1 MSFYTALTGLNAANA
16 QLGVSSNNIANVG
29 TIGFKKSRAQF
40 GDIFATSP
48 LQKNSSVVGQG
59 VNLKEIS
66 QVFSQGNIV
75 NSANSLDLAVSG
87 QGFFALKPN
96 LTSNQTVYTRNGGFS
111 VNNDRYVV
119 DSVGQF
125 LQVFP
130 VNEDGSVTSTS
141 IDAAGSLQLP
151 ETSGEPKASSQLLLG
166 VNLPADA
173 EIIPQ
178 RAIFTSGQANYEFDR
193 DDAETYNKSTS
204 ITVFDSL
211 GNASIATIYYYKTQ
225 NATVDDPTNKWQTR
239 IFIGD
244 REIEPALLKAKND
257 KNEVLYINK
266 FGQLSAD
273 PAAVDPTFN
282 PNAAHPKYA
291 LDEQK
296 TKVASQAGSWTG
308 GFMQNGADFGSTDL
322 VPITV
327 NGDAPDNTAV
337 SASDALSGNDLF
349 RVSVDGSNFVDISLP
364 LDTGESAELNG
375 SGLANAITL
384 ALNDQF
390 GDEQFFDFSS
400 ESDRAF
406 SITTID
412 ENAVET
418 TNVIR
423 FAIPA
428 GKTATT
434 MLPADIID
442 AINTAMAGTEIVA
455 ADPTA
460 TPPVAQVTLAD
471 QLTVTYNIRER
482 AIQFKPSGSDFD
494 DDISQIRVTGWSLAN
509 AADPLDLTGTAAENL
524 VLGFGATSEAIS
536 VGASVTLG
544 AFLSDA
550 LVPNGDPRLDPD
562 QQRSGIKVEYLRDE
576 RRFVFRSGT
585 TGEASTIDV
594 QPLYRFLDA
603 VTGEPTGDVV
613 PFEQVEAALANGT
626 ASLANVRAGQVLGF
640 AEEVADEIAVR
651 AGTGL
656 PGIPA
661 VTTSSRTGVDT
672 SGTFPVTFQDN
683 VISVTVDGVAGKIT
697 IPPGAY
703 TGDTFA
709 AEVQKRV
716 NLIETEDGRKVSGVE
731 VRFDIDSQRFTFTSG
746 TASQESFINVNG
758 HPNFGLSVTTQ
769 ERGDIPN
776 VTILQQARDVDG
788 NPIFVDGDGNET
800 IVPIEGA
807 PNWVPVYLDK
817 GELTFDTSG
826 RLISPKEGAAYTPF
840 DPQNGSDPIVLNV
853 DYGTNSTQF
862 SQPFS
867 VLSLSQDGFPSGKLD
882 GLDID
887 SSGVVRANYTN
898 GQQVALGKIILTNF
912 ANPNGLKQIG
922 DANYLETTNSGEPT
936 LGEAGGDGFGSVQAG
951 ALERANVDLTEELVE
966 LITAQRNFQA
976 NAKAIETS
984 STLTQTIINIRS

>member
-1 MSFYTALTGLNAANA
+1 MSFYTALTGLNAASA

-66 QVFSQGNIV
+66 QVFTQGNIV

-173 EIIPQ
+173 EIIPK
-178 RAIFTSGQANYEFDR
+178 RDIFTSGQANYEFDR
-193 DDAETYNKSTS
+193 NDPETYNKSTS

-291 LDEQK
+291 LDDQK
-296 TKVASQAGSWTG
+296 TQVPSQSGSWTG

-327 NGDAPDNTAV
+327 TGDGPNNAAT
-337 SASDALSGNDLF
+337 SATDPLSGQDLF
-349 RVSVDGSNFVDISLP
+349 RVSIDGSNYVNVSLP
-364 LDTGESAELNG
+364 INAGDTQALNG
-375 SGLANAITL
+375 SGLANAISL

-390 GDEQFFDFSS
+390 GDERFFDFSNVT
-400 ESDRAF
+400 DRAF
-406 SITTID
+406 RITTVD
-412 ENAVET
+412 ENGVET
-418 TNVIR
+418 PHVVQID
-423 FAIPA
+423 IPD

-434 MLPADIID
+434 MLPSD
-442 AINTAMAGTEIVA
+442 IVA
-455 ADPTA
+455 AIKAEMDTIA
-460 TPPVAQVTLAD
+460 LGDGTGDSLGDRLA
-471 QLTVTYNIRER
+471 VSYNIRER
-482 AIQFKPSGSDFD
+482 AIQFKPSSSEFD
-494 DDISQIRVTGWSLAN
+494 DDISQIRVTGWD
-509 AADPLDLTGTAAENL
+509 AATASATENL
-524 VLGFGATSEAIS
+524 VLGFGTTSETIA

-550 LVPNGDPRLDPD
+550 LVPNGDFRLDPD
-562 QQRSGIKVEYLRDE
+562 QQRSGIDVEYLRDE
-576 RRFVFRSGT
+576 RRFVFYSGT
-585 TGEASTIDV
+585 TGEASTIEIE
-594 QPLYRFLDA
+594 PLYRFFQDGDA
-603 VTGEPTGDVV
+603 AGQPTGEVV
-613 PFEQVEAALANGT
+613 PLEQVEAALAAGT
-626 ASLANVRAGQVLGF
+626 AALANVRAGQVLGF
-640 AEEVADEIAVR
+640 AEEVADEILVR

-656 PGIPA
+656 PGVPA
-661 VTTSSRTGVDT
+661 ITTGSRSGVDT

-683 VISVTVDGVAGKIT
+683 VISVTVDGVDGKIT

-709 AEVQKRV
+709 AEVEKRV
-716 NLIETEDGRKVSGVE
+716 NLIETEDGRKVSGVK
-731 VRFDIDSQRFTFTSG
+731 VRFDIDAQRFTFTSG
-746 TASQESFINVNG
+746 TASRDSFINVNG
-758 HPNFGLSVTTQ
+758 HPNFGLAVTTQ
-769 ERGDIPN
+769 SRGDVPD
-776 VTILQQARDVDG
+776 VTILQQARDEDG

-800 IVPIEGA
+800 IVPIDGT

-922 DANYLETTNSGEPT
+922 DANYLETTNSGQPT
-936 LGEAGGDGFGSVQAG
+936 VSLS
-951 ALERANVDLTEELVE
+951 
-966 LITAQRNFQA
+966 
-976 NAKAIETS
+976 
-984 STLTQTIINIRS
+984 

>member
-1 MSFYTALTGLNAANA
+1 M
-16 QLGVSSNNIANVG
+16 
-29 TIGFKKSRAQF
+29 
-40 GDIFATSP
+40 
-48 LQKNSSVVGQG
+48 
-59 VNLKEIS
+59 KEIS

-327 NGDAPDNTAV
+327 NGNAPDNTAV
-337 SASDALSGNDLF
+337 SASDPLSGNDLF

-364 LDTGESAELNG
+364 LDTGESSELNG

-390 GDEQFFDFSS
+390 GDEQFFDFTS

-442 AINTAMAGTEIVA
+442 AINTAMAGTVIVA
-455 ADPTA
+455 ANPGA

-482 AIQFKPSGSDFD
+482 AIQFKPAGSDFD
-494 DDISQIRVTGWSLAN
+494 DDVSQIRVTGWSLAN
-509 AADPLDLTGTAAENL
+509 PANPTDLSGTAAENL

-550 LVPNGDPRLDPD
+550 LVPNGDARLDPD

-585 TGEASTIDV
+585 TGEASTIEIE
-594 QPLYRFLDA
+594 PLYRFLDA
-603 VTGEPTGDVV
+603 NGDPTGTWF
-613 PFEQVEAALANGT
+613 PL
-626 ASLANVRAGQVLGF
+626 
-640 AEEVADEIAVR
+640 
-651 AGTGL
+651 
-656 PGIPA
+656 
-661 VTTSSRTGVDT
+661 SR
-672 SGTFPVTFQDN
+672 
-683 VISVTVDGVAGKIT
+683 
-697 IPPGAY
+697 
-703 TGDTFA
+703 
-709 AEVQKRV
+709 
-716 NLIETEDGRKVSGVE
+716 
-731 VRFDIDSQRFTFTSG
+731 
-746 TASQESFINVNG
+746 
-758 HPNFGLSVTTQ
+758 
-769 ERGDIPN
+769 
-776 VTILQQARDVDG
+776 
-788 NPIFVDGDGNET
+788 
-800 IVPIEGA
+800 
-807 PNWVPVYLDK
+807 
-817 GELTFDTSG
+817 
-826 RLISPKEGAAYTPF
+826 
-840 DPQNGSDPIVLNV
+840 
-853 DYGTNSTQF
+853 
-862 SQPFS
+862 
-867 VLSLSQDGFPSGKLD
+867 
-882 GLDID
+882 
-887 SSGVVRANYTN
+887 
-898 GQQVALGKIILTNF
+898 
-912 ANPNGLKQIG
+912 
-922 DANYLETTNSGEPT
+922 
-936 LGEAGGDGFGSVQAG
+936 
-951 ALERANVDLTEELVE
+951 
-966 LITAQRNFQA
+966 
-976 NAKAIETS
+976 
-984 STLTQTIINIRS
+984 

>member
-1 MSFYTALTGLNAANA
+1 MSFYTALTGLNAASA

-66 QVFSQGNIV
+66 QVFTQGNIV

-173 EIIPQ
+173 EIIPK
-178 RAIFTSGQANYEFDR
+178 RDIFASGQANYEFDR
-193 DDAETYNKSTS
+193 NDPETYNKSTS

-291 LDEQK
+291 LDDQK
-296 TKVASQAGSWTG
+296 TQVPSQSGNWTG

-322 VPITV
+322 VPISVT
-327 NGDAPDNTAV
+327 GDGPNNAAT
-337 SASDALSGNDLF
+337 SATDPLSGQDLF
-349 RVSVDGSNFVDISLP
+349 RVSIDGSNYVNVSLP
-364 LDTGESAELNG
+364 ISSGETQALNG
-375 SGLANAITL
+375 SGLANAISL

-390 GDEQFFDFSS
+390 GDERFFDFTNTT
-400 ESDRAF
+400 DRAF
-406 SITTID
+406 RITTVD
-412 ENAVET
+412 ENGVET
-418 TNVIR
+418 PHVVQID
-423 FAIPA
+423 IPD

-434 MLPADIID
+434 MLPADIVDAVKAQMDTID
-442 AINTAMAGTEIVA
+442 LGDGTG
-455 ADPTA
+455 DSLGDR
-460 TPPVAQVTLAD
+460 LA
-471 QLTVTYNIRER
+471 VSYNIRER
-482 AIQFKPSGSDFD
+482 AIQFKPSSSEFD
-494 DDISQIRVTGWSLAN
+494 DDISQIRVTGWDTA
-509 AADPLDLTGTAAENL
+509 TAAATENL
-524 VLGFGATSEAIS
+524 VLGFGATSETIA

-550 LVPNGDPRLDPD
+550 LVPNGDFRLDPD
-562 QQRSGIKVEYLRDE
+562 QQRSGIDVEYLRDE
-576 RRFVFRSGT
+576 RRFVFFSGT
-585 TGEASTIDV
+585 TGEASTIEIE
-594 QPLYRFLDA
+594 PLYRFFQDGDA
-603 VTGEPTGDVV
+603 VGQPTGDVV
-613 PFEQVEAALANGT
+613 PLEQVEAALAAGT
-626 ASLANVRAGQVLGF
+626 AALSNVRAGQVLGF
-640 AEEVADEIAVR
+640 AEEVADEILVR

-656 PGIPA
+656 PGVPA
-661 VTTSSRTGVDT
+661 ITTGSRSGVDT

-683 VISVTVDGVAGKIT
+683 VISVTVDGVDGKIT

-709 AEVQKRV
+709 AEVEKRV
-716 NLIETEDGRKVSGVE
+716 NLIETEDGRKVSGVK
-731 VRFDIDSQRFTFTSG
+731 VRFDIDAQRFTFTSG
-746 TASQESFINVNG
+746 TASRDSFINVNG
-758 HPNFGLSVTTQ
+758 HPNFGLAVTTQ
-769 ERGDIPN
+769 SRGDVPD
-776 VTILQQARDVDG
+776 VTILQQARDEDG

-800 IVPIEGA
+800 IVPIDGT

-922 DANYLETTNSGEPT
+922 DANYLETTNSGQPT
-936 LGEAGGDGFGSVQAG
+936 LGEAGGDGFGSIQAG

-984 STLTQTIINIRS
+984 STLTQTIINIRN

>member
-327 NGDAPDNTAV
+327 NGNAPDNTAV
-337 SASDALSGNDLF
+337 SASDPLSGNDLF

-364 LDTGESAELNG
+364 LDTGESSELNG

-390 GDEQFFDFSS
+390 GDEQFFDFTS

-442 AINTAMAGTEIVA
+442 AINTAMAGTVIVA
-455 ADPTA
+455 ANPGA

-494 DDISQIRVTGWSLAN
+494 DEVSQIRVTGWSLAN
-509 AADPLDLTGTAAENL
+509 PTNPTDLSGTAAENL
-524 VLGFGATSEAIS
+524 VLGFGATSEAIP

-550 LVPNGDPRLDPD
+550 LVPNGDARLDPD

-585 TGEASTIDV
+585 TGEASTIEI
-594 QPLYRFLDA
+594 
-603 VTGEPTGDVV
+603 EP
-613 PFEQVEAALANGT
+613 
-626 ASLANVRAGQVLGF
+626 
-640 AEEVADEIAVR
+640 
-651 AGTGL
+651 
-656 PGIPA
+656 
-661 VTTSSRTGVDT
+661 
-672 SGTFPVTFQDN
+672 
-683 VISVTVDGVAGKIT
+683 
-697 IPPGAY
+697 
-703 TGDTFA
+703 
-709 AEVQKRV
+709 
-716 NLIETEDGRKVSGVE
+716 
-731 VRFDIDSQRFTFTSG
+731 FT
-746 TASQESFINVNG
+746 
-758 HPNFGLSVTTQ
+758 
-769 ERGDIPN
+769 
-776 VTILQQARDVDG
+776 
-788 NPIFVDGDGNET
+788 
-800 IVPIEGA
+800 
-807 PNWVPVYLDK
+807 
-817 GELTFDTSG
+817 
-826 RLISPKEGAAYTPF
+826 
-840 DPQNGSDPIVLNV
+840 
-853 DYGTNSTQF
+853 
-862 SQPFS
+862 
-867 VLSLSQDGFPSGKLD
+867 
-882 GLDID
+882 D
-887 SSGVVRANYTN
+887 SSMQMG
-898 GQQVALGKIILTNF
+898 
-912 ANPNGLKQIG
+912 
-922 DANYLETTNSGEPT
+922 
-936 LGEAGGDGFGSVQAG
+936 
-951 ALERANVDLTEELVE
+951 
-966 LITAQRNFQA
+966 
-976 NAKAIETS
+976 
-984 STLTQTIINIRS
+984 IRPGTWFPLSR

>member
-1 MSFYTALTGLNAANA
+1 
-16 QLGVSSNNIANVG
+16 
-29 TIGFKKSRAQF
+29 
-40 GDIFATSP
+40 
-48 LQKNSSVVGQG
+48 VGQG

-173 EIIPQ
+173 EIIPE

-193 DDAETYNKSTS
+193 DDPETYNKSTS

-225 NATVDDPTNKWQTR
+225 NATVNDPTNKWQTR

-296 TKVASQAGSWTG
+296 SQVASQAGAWTG

-327 NGDAPDNTAV
+327 TGLSEVADA
-337 SASDALSGNDLF
+337 ALSAAAAAANPPIDRPTIAENGGLSGQDLF
-349 RVSVDGSNFVDISLP
+349 RVSVDGSNFVDVSLD
-364 LDTGESAELNG
+364 LDATESSQLNG
-375 SGLANAITL
+375 AGLANAITL
-384 ALNDQF
+384 ALNDQL
-390 GDEQFFDFSS
+390 GDEKFFDFSS
-400 ESDRAF
+400 PSDRAF
-406 SITTID
+406 AITTIND
-412 ENAVET
+412 EGVAVDPPY
-418 TNVIR
+418 VVK
-423 FAIPA
+423 FDVPA
-428 GKTATT
+428 DKTATT
-434 MLPADIID
+434 MLPSDIVD
-442 AINTAMAGTEIVA
+442 AINLAMESTIVTPAAGGNPA
-455 ADPTA
+455 
-460 TPPVAQVTLAD
+460 VTLAD
-471 QLTVTYNIRER
+471 QLTVSYNIRER
-482 AIQFKPSGSDFD
+482 AIQFKPSSSEFD
-494 DDISQIRVTGWSLAN
+494 DEVSQIRVTGWNLAN
-509 AADPLDLTGTAAENL
+509 PDAAPDDAGELDGSAAENL
-524 VLGFGATSEAIS
+524 VLGFGATSETIS

-550 LVPNGDPRLDPD
+550 LVPNGDFRLDPD

-576 RRFVFRSGT
+576 RRFVFKSGT
-585 TGEASTIDV
+585 TGEASTIDI
-594 QPLYRFLDA
+594 QPLYRYLDND
-603 VTGEPTGDVV
+603 GNPTGDVV
-613 PFEQVEAALANGT
+613 PVDLVNELLEATPLAIG
-626 ASLANVRAGQVLGF
+626 LANVRAGQVLGF
-640 AEEVADEIAVR
+640 AEEVADEILVSS
-651 AGTGL
+651 GTGL

-661 VTTSSRTGVDT
+661 ITTGSRTGVDT

-683 VISVTVDGVAGKIT
+683 VISVTVDGVDGKIT

-709 AEVQKRV
+709 AEVQNRV
-716 NLIETEDGRKVSGVE
+716 NLIQTEDGRKVSGVK
-731 VRFDIDSQRFTFTSG
+731 VRFDIDAQRFTFTSG
-746 TASQESFINVNG
+746 TASRDSFINVNG
-758 HPNFGLSVTTQ
+758 HPNFGLAVTTQ
-769 ERGDIPN
+769 ERGDVPD

-800 IVPIEGA
+800 IVPIEGT

-922 DANYLETTNSGEPT
+922 DANYLETTNSGQPT
-936 LGEAGGDGFGSVQAG
+936 LGEAGGDGFGSIQAG

-984 STLTQTIINIRS
+984 STLTQTIINIRN

>member
-1 MSFYTALTGLNAANA
+1 MSFYTALTGLNAASA

-66 QVFSQGNIV
+66 QVFTQGNIV

-173 EIIPQ
+173 EIIPK
-178 RAIFTSGQANYEFDR
+178 RDIFTSGQANYEFDR
-193 DDAETYNKSTS
+193 NDPETYNKSTS

-291 LDEQK
+291 LDDQK
-296 TKVASQAGSWTG
+296 TQVPSQSGSWTG

-327 NGDAPDNTAV
+327 TGDGPNNAAT
-337 SASDALSGNDLF
+337 SATDPLSGQDLF
-349 RVSVDGSNFVDISLP
+349 RVSIDGSNYVNVSLP
-364 LDTGESAELNG
+364 INAGDTQALNG
-375 SGLANAITL
+375 SGLANAISL

-390 GDEQFFDFSS
+390 GDERFFDFSNTT
-400 ESDRAF
+400 DRAF
-406 SITTID
+406 RITTVD
-412 ENAVET
+412 ENGVET
-418 TNVIR
+418 PHVVQID
-423 FAIPA
+423 IPD
-428 GKTATT
+428 GKTSTT
-434 MLPADIID
+434 MLPSDIVD
-442 AINTAMAGTEIVA
+442 AIKAQMDTIDLGDGTG
-455 ADPTA
+455 DSLGDR
-460 TPPVAQVTLAD
+460 LA
-471 QLTVTYNIRER
+471 VSYNIRER
-482 AIQFKPSGSDFD
+482 AIQFKPSSSEFD
-494 DDISQIRVTGWSLAN
+494 DDISQIRVTGWD
-509 AADPLDLTGTAAENL
+509 AATASATENL
-524 VLGFGATSEAIS
+524 VLGFGATSETIA

-550 LVPNGDPRLDPD
+550 LVPNGDFRLDPD
-562 QQRSGIKVEYLRDE
+562 QQRSGIDVEYLRDE
-576 RRFVFRSGT
+576 RRFVFYSGT
-585 TGEASTIDV
+585 TGEASTIEIE
-594 QPLYRFLDA
+594 PLYRFFQDGDA
-603 VTGEPTGDVV
+603 AGQPTGEVV
-613 PFEQVEAALANGT
+613 PLEQVDAALAAGT
-626 ASLANVRAGQVLGF
+626 AALANVRAGQVLGF
-640 AEEVADEIAVR
+640 AEEVADEILVR

-656 PGIPA
+656 PGVPA
-661 VTTSSRTGVDT
+661 ITTGSRSGVDT

-683 VISVTVDGVAGKIT
+683 VISVTVDGVDGKIT

-709 AEVQKRV
+709 AEVEKRV
-716 NLIETEDGRKVSGVE
+716 NLIETEDGRKVSGVK
-731 VRFDIDSQRFTFTSG
+731 VRFDIDAQRFTFTSG
-746 TASQESFINVNG
+746 TASRDSFINVNG
-758 HPNFGLSVTTQ
+758 HPNFGLAVTTQ
-769 ERGDIPN
+769 SRGDVPD
-776 VTILQQARDVDG
+776 VTILQQARDEDG

-800 IVPIEGA
+800 IVPIEGT

-922 DANYLETTNSGEPT
+922 DANYLETTNSGQPT
-936 LGEAGGDGFGSVQAG
+936 LGEAGGDGFGSIQAG

>member
-1 MSFYTALTGLNAANA
+1 MSFYTALTGLNAASA

-66 QVFSQGNIV
+66 QVFTQGNIV

-173 EIIPQ
+173 EIIPK
-178 RAIFTSGQANYEFDR
+178 RDIFTSGQANYEFDR
-193 DDAETYNKSTS
+193 NDPETYNKSTS

-291 LDEQK
+291 LDDQK
-296 TKVASQAGSWTG
+296 TQVPSQSGSWTG

-327 NGDAPDNTAV
+327 TGDGPNNAAT
-337 SASDALSGNDLF
+337 SATDPLSGQDLF
-349 RVSVDGSNFVDISLP
+349 RVSIDGSNYVNVSLP
-364 LDTGESAELNG
+364 INAGDTQALNG
-375 SGLANAITL
+375 SGLANAISL

-390 GDEQFFDFSS
+390 GDERFFDFSNA
-400 ESDRAF
+400 SDRAF
-406 SITTID
+406 RITTVD
-412 ENAVET
+412 ENGVET
-418 TNVIR
+418 PHVVQID
-423 FAIPA
+423 IPD

-434 MLPADIID
+434 MLPSDIVD
-442 AINTAMAGTEIVA
+442 AIKAQMDTIDLGDGTG
-455 ADPTA
+455 DSLGDR
-460 TPPVAQVTLAD
+460 LA
-471 QLTVTYNIRER
+471 VSYNIRER
-482 AIQFKPSGSDFD
+482 AIQFKPSSSEFD
-494 DDISQIRVTGWSLAN
+494 DDISQIRVTGWD
-509 AADPLDLTGTAAENL
+509 AATASATENL
-524 VLGFGATSEAIS
+524 VLGFGTTSETIA

-550 LVPNGDPRLDPD
+550 LVPNGDFRLDPD
-562 QQRSGIKVEYLRDE
+562 QQRSGIDVEYLRDE
-576 RRFVFRSGT
+576 RRFVFYSGT
-585 TGEASTIDV
+585 TGEASTIEIE
-594 QPLYRFLDA
+594 PLYRFFQDGDA
-603 VTGEPTGDVV
+603 AGQPTGEVV
-613 PFEQVEAALANGT
+613 PLEQVEAALASGT
-626 ASLANVRAGQVLGF
+626 AALANVRAGQVLGF
-640 AEEVADEIAVR
+640 AEEVADEILVR

-656 PGIPA
+656 PGVPA
-661 VTTSSRTGVDT
+661 ITTGSRSGVDT

-683 VISVTVDGVAGKIT
+683 VISVTVDGVDGKIT

-709 AEVQKRV
+709 AEVEKRV
-716 NLIETEDGRKVSGVE
+716 NLIETEDGRKVSGVK
-731 VRFDIDSQRFTFTSG
+731 VRFDIDAQRFTFTSG
-746 TASQESFINVNG
+746 TASRDSFINVNG
-758 HPNFGLSVTTQ
+758 HPNFGLAVTTQ
-769 ERGDIPN
+769 SRGDVPD
-776 VTILQQARDVDG
+776 VTILQQARDEDG

-800 IVPIEGA
+800 IVPIDGT

-922 DANYLETTNSGEPT
+922 DANYLETTNSGQPT
-936 LGEAGGDGFGSVQAG
+936 LGEAGGDGFGSIQAG

>member
-1 MSFYTALTGLNAANA
+1 MSFYTALTGLNAASA

-66 QVFSQGNIV
+66 QVFTQGNIV

-173 EIIPQ
+173 EIIPK
-178 RAIFTSGQANYEFDR
+178 RDIFASGQANYEFDR
-193 DDAETYNKSTS
+193 NDPETYNKSTS

-291 LDEQK
+291 LDDQK
-296 TKVASQAGSWTG
+296 TQVPSQSGNWTG

-322 VPITV
+322 VPISVT
-327 NGDAPDNTAV
+327 GDGPNNAAT
-337 SASDALSGNDLF
+337 SATDPLSGQDLF
-349 RVSVDGSNFVDISLP
+349 RVSIDGSNYVNVSLP
-364 LDTGESAELNG
+364 ISSGETQALNG
-375 SGLANAITL
+375 SGLANAISL

-390 GDEQFFDFSS
+390 GDERFFDFTNTT
-400 ESDRAF
+400 DRAF
-406 SITTID
+406 RITTVD
-412 ENAVET
+412 ENGVET
-418 TNVIR
+418 PHVVQID
-423 FAIPA
+423 IPD

-434 MLPADIID
+434 MLPADIVDAVKAQMDTID
-442 AINTAMAGTEIVA
+442 LGDGTG
-455 ADPTA
+455 DSLGDR
-460 TPPVAQVTLAD
+460 LA
-471 QLTVTYNIRER
+471 VSYNIRER
-482 AIQFKPSGSDFD
+482 AIQFKPSSSEFD
-494 DDISQIRVTGWSLAN
+494 DDISQIRVTGWDTA
-509 AADPLDLTGTAAENL
+509 TAAATENL
-524 VLGFGATSEAIS
+524 VLGFGATSETIA

-550 LVPNGDPRLDPD
+550 LVPNGDFRLDPD
-562 QQRSGIKVEYLRDE
+562 QQRSGIDVEYLRDE
-576 RRFVFRSGT
+576 RRFVFFSGT
-585 TGEASTIDV
+585 TGEASTIEIE
-594 QPLYRFLDA
+594 PLYRFFQDGDA
-603 VTGEPTGDVV
+603 VGQPTGDVV
-613 PFEQVEAALANGT
+613 PLEQVEAALAAGT
-626 ASLANVRAGQVLGF
+626 AALSNVRAGQVLGF
-640 AEEVADEIAVR
+640 AEEVADEILVK

-656 PGIPA
+656 PGVPA
-661 VTTSSRTGVDT
+661 ITTGSRSGVDT

-683 VISVTVDGVAGKIT
+683 VISVTVDGVDGKIT

-703 TGDTFA
+703 TGDTLA
-709 AEVQKRV
+709 AEVEKRV
-716 NLIETEDGRKVSGVE
+716 NLIETEDGRKVSGVK
-731 VRFDIDSQRFTFTSG
+731 VRFDIDAQRFTFTSG
-746 TASQESFINVNG
+746 TASRDSFINVNG
-758 HPNFGLSVTTQ
+758 HPNFGLAVTTQ
-769 ERGDIPN
+769 SRGDVPD
-776 VTILQQARDVDG
+776 VTILQQARDEDG

-800 IVPIEGA
+800 IVPIDGT

-922 DANYLETTNSGEPT
+922 DANYLETTNSGQPT
-936 LGEAGGDGFGSVQAG
+936 LGEAGGDGFGSIQAG

-984 STLTQTIINIRS
+984 STLTQTIINIRN